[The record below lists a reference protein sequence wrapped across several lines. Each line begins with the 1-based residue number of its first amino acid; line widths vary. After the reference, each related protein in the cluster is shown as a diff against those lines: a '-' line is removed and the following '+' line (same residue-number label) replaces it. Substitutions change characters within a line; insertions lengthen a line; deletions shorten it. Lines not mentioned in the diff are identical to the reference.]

1 MKFNLFF
8 SFLFI
13 SAFFLSCNE
22 SSDSEEVSSTIP
34 DKLFIPAYGPFGTSN
49 ADLSVYDF
57 TTDSI
62 YTFAY
67 KSETGKQLPAGAQSV
82 FLSHNLVYICSVD
95 GHSITVL
102 NSETLKEV
110 QQKAFPAGTGVN
122 YLTSVDGITGYATD
136 VYQAQVYKIRLSD
149 LSVVDT
155 VKVGNYPWQ
164 LELIGN
170 RLFVA
175 NSGYGY
181 GNTISVIDISN
192 MTVSKTLTVS
202 ENPTFMKKSGTT
214 LLVECSGISWSTPV
228 IDGRLY
234 LINGETATKLDSLT
248 ITGGFYSELA
258 ISETKSVF
266 FEKSGIKK
274 VSFNTKLGSI
284 TDVSSV
290 GGNPVLVGNDLKFT
304 IGESYSSSLK
314 KIENGQAVKTFKTA
328 DSPSGNSVISYKS
341 VKK

>member
-1 MKFNLFF
+1 MSFKLLF

-13 SAFFLSCNE
+13 SAIFFSCSE
-22 SSDSEEVSSTIP
+22 SSDSEEVSTSIP

-57 TTDSI
+57 SGDSI

-67 KSETGKQLPAGAQSV
+67 KSVNGKQLPAGAQSV
-82 FLSHNLVYICSVD
+82 FLTHNLLYICSVD
-95 GHSITVL
+95 GNSITVI
-102 NSETLKEV
+102 NPETFKEV
-110 QQKAFPAGTGVN
+110 LQKTYPTGTGVN
-122 YLTSVDGITGYATD
+122 YLTSADGITGYATD

-149 LSVVDT
+149 LSVLDT

-202 ENPTFMKKSGTT
+202 ENPTFMKKSGTR

-228 IDGRLY
+228 VDGKLY

-248 ITGGFYSELA
+248 ITGGFYSELSV
-258 ISETKSVF
+258 SENQSVF

-274 VSFNTKLGSI
+274 VSFDAKFGSL
-284 TDVSSV
+284 TEVSLV
-290 GGNPVLVGNDLKFT
+290 GGNPVLIGNDLKFT
-304 IGESYSSSLK
+304 IGESYSSTLK
-314 KIENGQAVKTFKTA
+314 KIENGLLVKTFKTA
-328 DSPSGNSVISYKS
+328 DSPSGNYVISFKT